1 MEEWKVA
8 KDESISWIFY
18 VLLLLQFATLLLC
31 CYGFLKEIRPSEPFL
46 TDYLLGISSGIT
58 QVEHRGLVQLQIW
71 AQNLSMYR
79 VHKAEPKKMDFELNV
94 LHARSYGQN

>member
-46 TDYLLGISSGIT
+46 TDYLLGNSSGIT
-58 QVEHRGLVQLQIW
+58 QVEHRGAAVNLATVFLGEALISFTDLVTI
-71 AQNLSMYR
+71 
-79 VHKAEPKKMDFELNV
+79 
-94 LHARSYGQN
+94 